1 MSETDREVLFAR
13 TLEEVK
19 RTAREQGNSITKE
32 QVREAFVPLGFDGEQ
47 LKMVLDYLKKQNI
60 GIGEAPDPEENLT
73 KKDRAYL
80 EIYLDQIGGLP
91 SASQG
96 ERAAV
101 ILSAMAGELE
111 AQRRL
116 MELFLPDVVEIAR
129 LYAGQ
134 GVFLED
140 LIGEGNVALAMG
152 VGMLGAMEGAM
163 EAQGMLARMIMDAM
177 EDHIQE
183 NAAAARIARKVEAK
197 VDRAFRGS
205 AAEGDAPG
213 ACRGIGTV
221 PGGDSGRH
229 AHQRLPHRVHRRS
242 PGWLSSS
249 MRITNM

>member
-96 ERAAV
+96 EREAV

-183 NAAAARIARKVEAK
+183 NAAAARIDRKVEAK
-197 VDRAFRGS
+197 VNRVMEKARELSEDLRRKVTPQEL
-205 AAEGDAPG
+205 AEESGLSLEEIQDA
-213 ACRGIGTV
+213 
-221 PGGDSGRH
+221 
-229 AHQRLPHRVHRRS
+229 
-242 PGWLSSS
+242 
-249 MRITNM
+249 MRISGYHIEYIEGAQDG